1 MTISDFAAYIT
12 SYDDNSPF
20 KEKTE
25 KSTSYCE

>member
-1 MTISDFAAYIT
+1 MTISNFEGYIT

-20 KEKTE
+20 KDKIE